1 MAARNCVVRLFHEL
15 DQLPLTAATSLVL
28 SKHASLSAERER
40 KLYYGR
46 DAVLGPPLFAQAEAE
61 RLDDLYNL
69 LNSLE
74 FEHSYLRAHIV
85 RVGDQRVGKHTHEM
99 MLGLIYKFC
108 PFDWTMTQLIM
119 EYLPAVDIAELV
131 RSEPRDFH
139 PWTFHPEYP

>member
-1 MAARNCVVRLFHEL
+1 MATRNCVVRLFHEL

-28 SKHASLSAERER
+28 SKHAGLSAEREQY
-40 KLYYGR
+40 YYGR
-46 DAVLGPPLFAQAEAE
+46 QSPPEPPLFSAAEAE

-74 FEHSYLRAHIV
+74 YERAYLQANLV
-85 RVGDQRVGKHTHEM
+85 RVGDQRVGTHTHEM
-99 MLGLIYKFC
+99 MLGLVYKFC
-108 PFDWTMTQLIM
+108 PFDWTITQFIM